1 MRLGF
6 ASADLTPGPE
16 LSLLGYDWRQ
26 SDQPPG
32 NAGVNDPL
40 LCRVICLRDGE
51 TTVVLVA
58 LDLCIISVAWA
69 QRLRAAVASSSGC
82 SADGVLI
89 SCSHTHS
96 GPDLAEPEFT
106 AQVATVLPN
115 AQVGGDVQAAYRAR
129 VESVVVATAARAA
142 ALTVPVRAAVRSAPC
157 GIAYGR
163 RVVSTDPAT
172 AREQVGLCWN
182 PQEWPQFSPDPAL
195 DPTLSLL
202 WFASDGLT
210 RPVALW
216 NLGAHP
222 VVLGRTSRVVSADWP
237 GAAAQVISQLTG
249 ADSLFT
255 LGPCGDTHPWIATQ
269 ADVRALPIIAAAAG
283 GLVATLAG
291 AAVTAADQRL
301 GFARKTL
308 TLGGHELDLA
318 AVRIGPARLVSA
330 PVELFAALG
339 ADLRRRVPGPLLI
352 ATNTD
357 GWTGYWPDAAS
368 FPAGGYEIDAA
379 RAMGRNP
386 GDGEALVA
394 ALAELAATV

>member
-26 SDQPPG
+26 SDQPTG

-40 LCRVICLRDGE
+40 LCRSVCLRDGP

-69 QRLRAAVASSSGC
+69 RRLRAAVAQSCGC
-82 SADGVLI
+82 PAEAVLI

-96 GPDLAEPEFT
+96 GPDPAEPEFT

-115 AQVGGDVQAAYRAR
+115 ARPGDDAHAAYRSR

-142 ALTVPVRAAVRSAPC
+142 ALTVPVRVAARSAPC

-163 RVVSTDPAT
+163 RVVTTDSAGK
-172 AREQVGLCWN
+172 EHVGLCWN
-182 PQEWPQFSPDPAL
+182 PQEWPLLSPNPSVDPI
-195 DPTLSLL
+195 LSLL

-237 GAAAQVISQLTG
+237 GAAAQVIGGLTG

-269 ADVRALPIIAAAAG
+269 ADPRALSIIGTAAG

-318 AVRIGPARLVSA
+318 ALRIGPARLVSA
-330 PVELFAALG
+330 PVELFAKLG
-339 ADLRRRVPGPLLI
+339 ADLRRQIPGPLLI
-352 ATNTD
+352 STNTD
-357 GWTGYWPDAAS
+357 GWTGYWPDADS
-368 FPAGGYEIDAA
+368 FPGGGYEIDAA
-379 RAMGRNP
+379 RAMGRSP
-386 GDGEALVA
+386 GDGEVLLAALVE
-394 ALAELAATV
+394 LAERV